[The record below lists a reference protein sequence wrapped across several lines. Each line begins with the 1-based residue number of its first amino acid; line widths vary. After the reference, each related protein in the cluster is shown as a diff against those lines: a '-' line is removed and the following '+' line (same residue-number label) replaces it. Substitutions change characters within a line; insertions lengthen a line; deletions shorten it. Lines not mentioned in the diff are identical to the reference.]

1 MKSICRADS
10 RSRWNTVAP
19 CMNRIFL
26 TGSRAGYQAHALFVY
41 LAVSLFTKGFGWN
54 VNFLFLPWPA
64 LCLPL
69 TLLGNPLSFL
79 SLFSDQ
85 PWQAQ
90 LLFYSD
96 EWGPVFFFS
105 WRIRQTVHV
114 RVWTRMWKI
123 SPNIWAITRICFHSM
138 WASQT
143 PRFNV

>member
-96 EWGPVFFFS
+96 EWGPVFFFLLEN
-105 WRIRQTVHV
+105 QTDCPCESLNKDVENQSKYLSYYTYMFSFHV
-114 RVWTRMWKI
+114 
-123 SPNIWAITRICFHSM
+123 SLPD
-138 WASQT
+138 T
-143 PRFNV
+143 PI

>member
-10 RSRWNTVAP
+10 RLRLNTVSP

-41 LAVSLFTKGFGWN
+41 LAVSLFTKGFDWN
-54 VNFLFLPWPA
+54 VNFLFSPRPA

-105 WRIRQTVHV
+105 LLENQTDCPCESLNKDVENQSKDLSYYTYMFSFHV
-114 RVWTRMWKI
+114 SLPDTLI
-123 SPNIWAITRICFHSM
+123 
-138 WASQT
+138 
-143 PRFNV
+143 